1 MTITRKK
8 KLNALYLIGIVGG
21 WIMSGIGFA
30 EPITPV
36 YIGEAMFLLGIPVM
50 IFSCFMLY
58 RNN

>member
-8 KLNALYLIGIVGG
+8 KLNALYLVGILGG
-21 WIMSGIGFA
+21 FLMSGIGFA

-36 YIGEAMFLLGIPVM
+36 YIGEAMFLLGIPIM
-50 IFSCFMLY
+50 IFSSIMMY